1 MGIGTLNKEISY
13 LRNTKIL
20 CEKGGIM
27 LIKFCTKKGKEV
39 KVLFQKNLPII
50 PAKGD
55 TVKYFNTE
63 YIVKE
68 VVFNIWYCEY
78 NLILERK

>member
-1 MGIGTLNKEISY
+1 
-13 LRNTKIL
+13 
-20 CEKGGIM
+20 M

-39 KVLFQKNLPII
+39 KELFQKNLDII
-50 PAKGD
+50 PAKGN

-68 VVFNIWYCEY
+68 VVFDIWTCEY

>member
-1 MGIGTLNKEISY
+1 
-13 LRNTKIL
+13 
-20 CEKGGIM
+20 M

-39 KVLFQKNLPII
+39 KVLFQKNLDII
-50 PAKGD
+50 PVKGN

-68 VVFNIWYCEY
+68 VVLDIWTCEY
-78 NLILERK
+78 NLILDRK